1 MSKDVLGKALW
12 NYHKAPEEQELITW
26 THLTEED
33 PMTVDYFF
41 RPYEEMPPIEQKAL
55 DLAYG
60 SILDIGCGAGSH
72 SLYLQDQCLL
82 DVTAIDIAPAA
93 VATTKDRGVLK
104 TSCIDI
110 FDHNGRYDTLLLLM
124 NGIGMCQNLNGLQ
137 ELLVHFKQ
145 LLQSG
150 GQILLDSSDL
160 IYLFDS
166 DDAIPGYTQGSYYG
180 EVDFGIRY
188 LGEEQLFPWLYVD
201 FETLER
207 VASTLGYQCELIQ
220 EGTHYDYL
228 ARLTTEY

>member
-1 MSKDVLGKALW
+1 
-12 NYHKAPEEQELITW
+12 
-26 THLTEED
+26 
-33 PMTVDYFF
+33 
-41 RPYEEMPPIEQKAL
+41 
-55 DLAYG
+55 
-60 SILDIGCGAGSH
+60 
-72 SLYLQDQCLL
+72 
-82 DVTAIDIAPAA
+82 
-93 VATTKDRGVLK
+93 
-104 TSCIDI
+104 
-110 FDHNGRYDTLLLLM
+110 M

>member
-12 NYHKAPEEQELITW
+12 DYHKNPEEQELITW

-33 PMTVDYFF
+33 PMPVGYFF
-41 RPYEEMPPIEQKAL
+41 RSYDAMPRIEQKAL
-55 DLAYG
+55 DLAFG

-72 SLYLQDQCLL
+72 SLHLQNECRL

-93 VATTKDRGVLK
+93 VATTKARGVLK

-110 FDHNGRYDTLLLLM
+110 YDHDGRYDSLLLLM
-124 NGIGMCQNLNGLQ
+124 NGIGMCQNLDGLR

-145 LLQSG
+145 LLLPG

-166 DDAIPGYTQGSYYG
+166 ADAIPTFTHGSYYG

-201 FETLER
+201 FETLQL
-207 VASTLGYQCELIQ
+207 VAATLGYQSELVE
-220 EGTHYDYL
+220 EGAHYDYL
-228 ARLTTEY
+228 ARLTMEY

>member
-12 NYHKAPEEQELITW
+12 DYHKTLEEQELITW
-26 THLTEED
+26 THLTDED
-33 PMTVDYFF
+33 PMPLSYFF
-41 RPYEEMPPIEQKAL
+41 RTYEEMPHIEQKAM
-55 DLAYG
+55 DLAFG

-72 SLYLQDQCLL
+72 SLHLQNECRL

-93 VATTKDRGVLK
+93 VATTKARGVLK

-110 FDHNGRYDTLLLLM
+110 FNHDGRYDSLLLLM
-124 NGIGMCQNLNGLQ
+124 NGIGMCQNLDGLR
-137 ELLVHFKQ
+137 ELLNHFKQ
-145 LLQSG
+145 LLHPG

-166 DDAIPGYTQGSYYG
+166 VDAIPTITQGGYYG

-201 FETLER
+201 FETLHQI
-207 VASTLGYQCELIQ
+207 ASALGYQCELVE

-228 ARLTTEY
+228 ARLTMEY